1 METKPNAVQ
10 VRGDHSAGAT
20 HSPVVCR
27 LAGLL
32 IERRYRRVGCFL
44 AWFGVLGLLVLAIP
58 AVGGLLLAILSV
70 RNHTAH
76 IAGVDLLVFS
86 AVGFDWLALWIPRP
100 R

>member
-1 METKPNAVQ
+1 MPFKYV
-10 VRGDHSAGAT
+10 AT
-20 HSPVVCR
+20 TLLVPPIPLLFVA